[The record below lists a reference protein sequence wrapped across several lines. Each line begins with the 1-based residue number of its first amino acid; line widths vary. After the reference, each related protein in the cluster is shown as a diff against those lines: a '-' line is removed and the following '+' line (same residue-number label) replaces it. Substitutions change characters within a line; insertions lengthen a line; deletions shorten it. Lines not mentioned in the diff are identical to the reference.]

1 MWEII
6 AHSTKFAQSKDR
18 AFIHAYKVS
27 SLKTGILFC
36 LFNVKLTNIQY
47 RQIGLFDTG
56 KIHSTFGETLHVRSV
71 WLLRRIK
78 ILLC

>member
-1 MWEII
+1 MP
-6 AHSTKFAQSKDR
+6 
-18 AFIHAYKVS
+18 KVS
-27 SLKTGILFC
+27 SLKTGFLFC

-71 WLLRRIK
+71 WLLGLIRGASKSCYVRNIY
-78 ILLC
+78 IYIN